1 METVDA
7 VKLVD
12 KIAEEAC
19 TSLFQA
25 YGVPLETVPA
35 FGATAPTLSAVIGFS
50 GPGIRGTCI
59 LAATESP
66 INMSNPIG
74 GSPRVW
80 IAELSNQLVGRIKNK
95 LLAHGA
101 EVYVT
106 TPVVL
111 RGELLAPV
119 DGASN
124 KMLPR
129 VFASEGGNVFVWI
142 ELETDPTLVLSLTPG
157 PEAAAEEGEQ
167 MMF

>member
-1 METVDA
+1 MESADA
-7 VKLVD
+7 IKLVD

-25 YGVPLETVPA
+25 YGVPLETVPVV
-35 FGATAPTLSAVIGFS
+35 GTAAPALSAVIGFS

-59 LAATESP
+59 LAASESP
-66 INMSNPIG
+66 IKKSDPIG
-74 GSPRVW
+74 GSPRAW

-119 DGASN
+119 DGRTQLA
-124 KMLPR
+124 PR
-129 VFASEGGNVFVWI
+129 AFASEGGSVFVWI
-142 ELETDPTLVLSLTPG
+142 ELDTDPSFVLSATAR
-157 PEAAAEEGEQ
+157 AAAAVEEGDSV
-167 MMF
+167 MF

>member
-1 METVDA
+1 METVEA
-7 VKLVD
+7 LKLVD

-35 FGATAPTLSAVIGFS
+35 IGAAAPALSAVIGFS

-59 LAATESP
+59 LAASESP

-74 GSPRVW
+74 GSPREW

-111 RGELLAPV
+111 RGELLAPL
-119 DGASN
+119 DAKN
-124 KMLPR
+124 KLPPR
-129 VFASEGGNVFVWI
+129 AFASEGGNVFVWI
-142 ELETDPTLVLSLTPG
+142 ELDTDATLALSLTPRAA
-157 PEAAAEEGEQ
+157 AAAEEGDA

>member
-19 TSLFQA
+19 TSLFKA

-35 FGATAPTLSAVIGFS
+35 VGAAAPALSAVIGFS

-59 LAATESP
+59 LAASESP

-95 LLAHGA
+95 LLAHGG

-111 RGELLAPV
+111 RAEMLAPL
-119 DGASN
+119 DGGS
-124 KMLPR
+124 KIPPR
-129 VFASEGGNVFVWI
+129 AFASEGGNVFVWI
-142 ELETDPTLVLSLTPG
+142 ELETEPTLVLSLTPRA
-157 PEAAAEEGEQ
+157 EAAAEEGDAL
-167 MMF
+167 MF

>member
-1 METVDA
+1 METVEA
-7 VKLVD
+7 LKLVD

-35 FGATAPTLSAVIGFS
+35 AGTAAPALSAVIGFS

-59 LAATESP
+59 LAASESP
-66 INMSNPIG
+66 IKKSDPIG
-74 GSPRVW
+74 GSPRAW

-111 RGELLAPV
+111 RGELLAPL
-119 DGASN
+119 DAKN
-124 KMLPR
+124 KLPPR
-129 VFASEGGNVFVWI
+129 AFASEGGNVFVWI
-142 ELETDPTLVLSLTPG
+142 ELDTDPTLVLSLTPQ
-157 PEAAAEEGEQ
+157 PAAAAEEGDA

>member
-7 VKLVD
+7 VKLVNE
-12 KIAEEAC
+12 IAHAAC

-35 FGATAPTLSAVIGFS
+35 VGAAAPALSAVIGFS

-59 LAATESP
+59 LAASESP
-66 INMSNPIG
+66 INLSNPIG

-80 IAELSNQLVGRIKNK
+80 IAELANQLVGRIKNK

-101 EVYVT
+101 EVYIT
-106 TPVVL
+106 TPVVF
-111 RGELLAPV
+111 RGELFAPL
-119 DGASN
+119 DGKN
-124 KMLPR
+124 TLPPR
-129 VFASEGGNVFVWI
+129 AFASEGGSVFVWI
-142 ELETDPTLVLSLTPG
+142 ELETDPTLVLSMTPRD
-157 PEAAAEEGEQ
+157 AVAAEEGDA

>member
-25 YGVPLETVPA
+25 YGVPLETVPTV
-35 FGATAPTLSAVIGFS
+35 GTAAPALSAVIGFS

-59 LAATESP
+59 LAASESP
-66 INMSNPIG
+66 IKMSNPIG

-111 RGELLAPV
+111 RAELLAPL
-119 DGASN
+119 DGGS
-124 KMLPR
+124 KLPPR
-129 VFASEGGNVFVWI
+129 AFASEGGNVFVWI
-142 ELETDPTLVLSLTPG
+142 ELETEPTLVLSLTPR
-157 PEAAAEEGEQ
+157 PEAAVEEGDAL
-167 MMF
+167 MF

>member
-12 KIAEEAC
+12 EIAHEAC
-19 TSLFQA
+19 ASLFQA

-35 FGATAPTLSAVIGFS
+35 SGAAAPALSAVIGFS

-59 LAATESP
+59 LAASDSP
-66 INMSNPIG
+66 IEKSNPIG
-74 GSPRVW
+74 GSPRAW

-101 EVYVT
+101 EVYIT

-111 RGELLAPV
+111 RGELLAPL
-119 DGASN
+119 DGKN
-124 KMLPR
+124 TLPPR
-129 VFASEGGNVFVWI
+129 TFASAGGSVFVWI
-142 ELETDPTLVLSLTPG
+142 ELETDPTLVLTLRPRA
-157 PEAAAEEGEQ
+157 EVAAEEGDAL
-167 MMF
+167 MF

>member
-1 METVDA
+1 METADA

-25 YGVPLETVPA
+25 YGVPLETVTAGTAAPA
-35 FGATAPTLSAVIGFS
+35 LSAVIGFS

-59 LAATESP
+59 LAASESP
-66 INMSNPIG
+66 IKMSDPIG
-74 GSPRVW
+74 GSPRAW

-111 RGELLAPV
+111 RAELLAPV
-119 DGASN
+119 DGRSQLA
-124 KMLPR
+124 PR
-129 VFASEGGNVFVWI
+129 AFASQGGNVFVWI
-142 ELETDPTLVLSLTPG
+142 ELDTDPTLLLSVTPR
-157 PEAAAEEGEQ
+157 EAAAVQEGDAV
-167 MMF
+167 MF

>member
-35 FGATAPTLSAVIGFS
+35 VGTAAPALSAVIGFS

-59 LAATESP
+59 LAASESP
-66 INMSNPIG
+66 IKMSNPIG

-111 RGELLAPV
+111 RGELLAPL
-119 DGASN
+119 DGGGKSP
-124 KMLPR
+124 PR
-129 VFASEGGNVFVWI
+129 AFASEGGNVFVWI
-142 ELETDPTLVLSLTPG
+142 DLETEPTLILSLTPQ
-157 PEAAAEEGEQ
+157 PEAAAEEGDAL
-167 MMF
+167 MF

>member
-1 METVDA
+1 METIDA
-7 VKLVD
+7 VKIVD
-12 KIAEEAC
+12 KIAEESC

-35 FGATAPTLSAVIGFS
+35 SGTTAPALSAVIGFS

-59 LAATESP
+59 LAASESP
-66 INMSNPIG
+66 IKMSDPIG
-74 GSPRVW
+74 GSPRAW

-111 RGELLAPV
+111 RAELLARI
-119 DGASN
+119 DGGN
-124 KMLPR
+124 QVPPR
-129 VFASEGGNVFVWI
+129 AFASEGGNVFVWI
-142 ELETDPTLVLSLTPG
+142 ELDTDPTLVLSPTPHD
-157 PEAAAEEGEQ
+157 AAAVQEGDAV
-167 MMF
+167 MF

>member
-12 KIAEEAC
+12 KIAGEAC

-35 FGATAPTLSAVIGFS
+35 VGAAAPALSAVIGFS

-59 LAATESP
+59 LAASESP
-66 INMSNPIG
+66 IKMSDPIG
-74 GSPRVW
+74 GSPRLW

-111 RGELLAPV
+111 RAELFAPL
-119 DGASN
+119 DGRN
-124 KMLPR
+124 QLVPR
-129 VFASEGGNVFVWI
+129 AFASEGGNVFIWI
-142 ELETDPTLVLSLTPG
+142 ELETDPTLVLSATPG
-157 PEAAAEEGEQ
+157 DEVAAEEGDAL
-167 MMF
+167 MF